1 MWQVNTRHP
10 SQRTLPR
17 PAHTRGNRARSE
29 EPCCTASA
37 APPTLSPPL
46 PKHAYMEN
54 HVSMDTVE
62 RAAKKGGGD
71 EDTGSNGAA
80 SAPPRLRAAP
90 IVAVAPT
97 VE

>member
-1 MWQVNTRHP
+1 
-10 SQRTLPR
+10 
-17 PAHTRGNRARSE
+17 
-29 EPCCTASA
+29 
-37 APPTLSPPL
+37 
-46 PKHAYMEN
+46 MEN

-62 RAAKKGGGD
+62 REAKKGGGD